1 MAEVKYKKTELRS
14 KNQNPNKPR
23 RKLGRTRV
31 VVNKQPI
38 DLTKLAARRKLVVRR

>member
-1 MAEVKYKKTELRS
+1 MAEVKYRKTELRS
-14 KNQNPNKPR
+14 KNQNPNRPR

-38 DLTKLAARRKLVVRR
+38 DLSKLVARRKLVVRR